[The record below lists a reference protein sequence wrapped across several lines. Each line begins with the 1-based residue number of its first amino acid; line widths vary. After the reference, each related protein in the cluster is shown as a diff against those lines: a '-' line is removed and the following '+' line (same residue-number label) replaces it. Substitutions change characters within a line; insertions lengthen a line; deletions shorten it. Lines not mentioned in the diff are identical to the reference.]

1 MRSERTRLAHGA
13 RGNDPWA
20 WPLNRRGHCCEAVA
34 ASSSD
39 GTSMIWAA
47 FAVAA
52 AAIGYGSYYVPVRK
66 YDVYDG
72 LVYQWFFCCGILIG
86 ALVAAVARNDW
97 RAESMSSSAFYVA
110 PHGLLS
116 GLLWSVANV
125 WATRAVQ
132 YFGIGNYYIWHELT
146 NLFGTFVIGVFG
158 PSLGIPARPPRVE
171 WLAGLGFICVFLGM
185 IPVVFMRDK
194 KEASSNSAASPPT
207 ETTSL
212 ETLFRQELQ
221 EGSGSTSPNH
231 TWTLPEVLQVA
242 QESFA
247 AANALTW
254 DGTIGRP
261 DVQQLRRLRFASD
274 PLKLDSLGCSGGL
287 PIAASPIVEE
297 AEPVPSA
304 GRAWLKGWLLSL
316 VTGLVLS
323 LQYEPMLPWK
333 QSLEARGFKP
343 SGVDYAF
350 SNCLGIFLC
359 STAYLLIAGGWK
371 RLTRQPLQKPV
382 LRPALLAG
390 VMWTLASYFQL
401 YAMTQ
406 LPYAV
411 AYCLIV
417 GGGLAVSLLWGT
429 LLFGEAE
436 GLHNKK

>member
-1 MRSERTRLAHGA
+1 MAYCLA
-13 RGNDPWA
+13 
-20 WPLNRRGHCCEAVA
+20 
-34 ASSSD
+34 
-39 GTSMIWAA
+39 
-47 FAVAA
+47 
-52 AAIGYGSYYVPVRK
+52 
-66 YDVYDG
+66 
-72 LVYQWFFCCGILIG
+72 CCGP
-86 ALVAAVARNDW
+86 W
-97 RAESMSSSAFYVA
+97 PM
-110 PHGLLS
+110 S
-116 GLLWSVANV
+116 GLRGLSSTSAS
-125 WATRAVQ
+125 ATTTYGR
-132 YFGIGNYYIWHELT
+132 HELT

-390 VMWTLASYFQL
+390 VMWTLSLADLMAIQSGRCQSAVGAGCDHFCGPISTRLLASYFQL

-436 GLHNKK
+436 GLHNKKCLALAFLGVFVGLVLLGIAA